1 MMVQI
6 TSFQKQMLYL
16 VFGIIVSLIVNFML
30 IPFIFNKYFKQKEEE
45 SNSVGILSS
54 KNKVAVPITK
64 GICSLDKGRVVID
77 TYDSSNEL
85 YVELPRSTNQLGG
98 AQFSYSFWLRR
109 GLGTEETLKNKIIFY
124 RGSEVSND
132 AKNLSKGYIYDRGSG
147 DISGTPPTYTGDINN
162 HNHPNTTTRFQ
173 PEESEN
179 LSGDDLRKERLKNRV
194 IKCPLIRF
202 GESKN
207 SLRIEFNSLRNPHLF
222 VDLDAD
228 VFQMIKSSKKNPHY
242 NLITFAIQDNFDF
255 GGIEKGIK
263 VDVFIDDALV
273 KTQSFENNA
282 LRINEGPIVLF
293 ASNRDID
300 DARIIDADIVD
311 LTYYNYALQ
320 TAEIEKIYN
329 NGFKERVCELPDS
342 WNSNKNNANYR
353 KINLYNETRQI

>member
-1 MMVQI
+1 MVQVS
-6 TSFQKQMLYL
+6 SFQKKILYL
-16 VFGIIVSLIVNFML
+16 VFGIIISLIVNFML
-30 IPFIFNKYFKQKEEE
+30 IPFSFNKHYKKKEEE
-45 SNSVGILSS
+45 SNSIRLLSS

-77 TYDSSNEL
+77 TYDSSNDL

-109 GLGTEETLKNKIIFY
+109 GLGTEEVLKNKIIFY
-124 RGSEVSND
+124 RGSEVKHNASD
-132 AKNLSKGYIYDRGSG
+132 ISKGYIYERGSG
-147 DISGTPPTYTGDINN
+147 DIESSYTGDINN
-162 HNHPNTTTRFQ
+162 HNHPNNTRFQ
-173 PEESEN
+173 PEKTETFD
-179 LSGDDLRKERLKNRV
+179 GDKLRIERLNNRV

-207 SLRIEFNSLRNPHLF
+207 SLRLEFNSLRNPHLY

-242 NLITFAIQDNFDF
+242 NLITFAIQDSFDF

-263 VDVFIDDALV
+263 ADVFIDDALV

-293 ASNRDID
+293 ASNRDLE
-300 DARIIDADIVD
+300 DAKIIDADIVD
-311 LTYYNYALQ
+311 LTYYNYALR
-320 TAEIEKIYN
+320 TPDLEKIYN

-342 WNSNKNNANYR
+342 WNSGKNNKNYR
-353 KINLYNETRQI
+353 KLNLYNETKQI